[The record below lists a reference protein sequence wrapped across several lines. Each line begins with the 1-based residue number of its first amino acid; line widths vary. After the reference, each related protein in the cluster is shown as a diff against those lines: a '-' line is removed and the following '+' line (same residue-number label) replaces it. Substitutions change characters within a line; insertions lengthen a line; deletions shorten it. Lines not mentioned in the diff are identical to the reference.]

1 MATARAVAT
10 PASPDISM
18 PSQPSGLSL
27 AKRPVPSPTILRNE
41 VTELP
46 GSSVAWAAPFG
57 NGVMIFIAA
66 SRGVRWSRFETEI
79 TGTVA
84 SWSPERGLWFNPMG
98 GVLLSG
104 QGAAAIAWG
113 LALRPGENSDVGS
126 NGFAAGL
133 HPGGAHLRPPALDGH
148 GTRPCARGA
157 GNQLQGYRVG
167 SAELAPRHPDRQLLQ
182 QHRKS

>member
-18 PSQPSGLSL
+18 PSQPSGLSS
-27 AKRPVPSPTILRNE
+27 AKRLVPSPTILRNE

-66 SRGVRWSRFETEI
+66 SRGVRWSRFGTEI

-84 SWSPERGLWFNPMG
+84 SWSPERGLWFNPRD

-104 QGAAAIAWG
+104 CCRYSVGPGASRREG
-113 LALRPGENSDVGS
+113 VSDVGS

-148 GTRPCARGA
+148 GAWPCAGGA

>member
-1 MATARAVAT
+1 MMATAKAVAT

-18 PSQPSGLSL
+18 PSQPSGLSS

-46 GSSVAWAAPFG
+46 GSSVTWAAPFG

-66 SRGVRWSRFETEI
+66 SRGGRWSRFGTEI

-84 SWSPERGLWFNPMG
+84 SWSPERGLWFNPTG

-126 NGFAAGL
+126 NGFAAGVR
-133 HPGGAHLRPPALDGH
+133 PGGANLRTPALDGN
-148 GTRPCARGA
+148 GAWQCDGGA
-157 GNQLQGYRVG
+157 GK
-167 SAELAPRHPDRQLLQ
+167 EL
-182 QHRKS
+182 